1 MSDLI
6 DQLREAEDP
15 FTCPHGQTTI
25 INFSKY
31 ELEKLFKRVM

>member
-1 MSDLI
+1 
-6 DQLREAEDP
+6 
-15 FTCPHGQTTI
+15 PHGRPII

>member
-1 MSDLI
+1 RPI
-6 DQLREAEDP
+6 
-15 FTCPHGQTTI
+15 I

>member
-15 FTCPHGQTTI
+15 FTCPHGRPI

>member
-1 MSDLI
+1 GRPI
-6 DQLREAEDP
+6 
-15 FTCPHGQTTI
+15 I

>member
-6 DQLREAEDP
+6 DQLREAEVSIYMS
-15 FTCPHGQTTI
+15 TWSSII

>member
-15 FTCPHGQTTI
+15 FTCPHGRQLSLIFQNT
-25 INFSKY
+25 N
-31 ELEKLFKRVM
+31 